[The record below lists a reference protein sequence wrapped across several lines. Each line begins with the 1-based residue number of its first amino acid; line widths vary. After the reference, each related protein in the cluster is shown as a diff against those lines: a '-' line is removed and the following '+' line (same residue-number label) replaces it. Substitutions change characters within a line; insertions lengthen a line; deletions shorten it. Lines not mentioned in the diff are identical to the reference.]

1 MKTFSIYF
9 WFVFCFSLST
19 VFTYAGGIQIPVS
32 ATMTTE
38 MLGESKGVATNCVYR
53 IVRKDGKFGTGFLHK
68 SGKIITAAHVVDGA
82 SLSDIG
88 IMTPMG
94 IIAVT
99 NLAMDQNLDIAL
111 LAPAIPIT
119 APSFSIN
126 TNDVSDVGAPVITW
140 GYPAGYSGMVPL
152 LSAGSVSGFQEFVS
166 NGTNINRMVV
176 NAAFNS
182 GNSGGP
188 LLDVESHTVI
198 GIVVSKM
205 APIPP
210 NVQSEIDALKNN
222 SYGMMYNGTDSSGKT
237 VTVSEAKILA
247 DVIEY
252 LRSQVQLVIG
262 YAVPAKDLRK
272 FLKQQGIDP

>member
-1 MKTFSIYF
+1 
-9 WFVFCFSLST
+9 
-19 VFTYAGGIQIPVS
+19 
-32 ATMTTE
+32 
-38 MLGESKGVATNCVYR
+38 
-53 IVRKDGKFGTGFLHK
+53 
-68 SGKIITAAHVVDGA
+68 
-82 SLSDIG
+82 
-88 IMTPMG
+88 MTPMG